1 MDTVIEQVSK
11 QTLETILQLSTE
23 QLAGVRTPGR
33 ASGEIRWHGR
43 QAGRVSLADWQ
54 VVKTDGRL
62 IKHARYCWLLLAE
75 SHLPRQ
81 LFGSMARRIGALLLP
96 AG

>member
-33 ASGEIRWHGR
+33 ASGEIRRHGR
-43 QAGRVSLADWQ
+43 QAGRVSLAD
-54 VVKTDGRL
+54 GR
-62 IKHARYCWLLLAE
+62 
-75 SHLPRQ
+75 S
-81 LFGSMARRIGALLLP
+81 
-96 AG
+96 